1 MAVALAPNGEGLFD
15 IYSWRKIRLH
25 ANLGARLLE
34 VDLEYIVALADFNRS
49 PKGWRVTKCVLMGS
63 WGWGL

>member
-34 VDLEYIVALADFNRS
+34 VDLEYIVALADFNSKWSARIS
-49 PKGWRVTKCVLMGS
+49 MYLGTKKVERTK
-63 WGWGL
+63 